1 MPCQI
6 HNPTPEAITLSAPLR
21 GVLARGQSYVVSAT
35 VAQIAALLGPSPLE
49 LSTPAMVVSPGEA
62 DDWVLGFAAGIT
74 DTQIADGAVKPWKLS
89 LPDGAAANNS
99 GELGNAVV
107 LRRTIAAGA
116 GGSADDVTL
125 TEHLPV
131 GIEIV
136 DVILHVGTAGA
147 GGSTATVRT
156 AAGGGGTALSSAL
169 STASTGV
176 VRSVLATAAT
186 AVSGAALYLR
196 RSDNALAG
204 FVDIVAIRV
213 A

>member
-6 HNPTPEAITLSAPLR
+6 HNPTPEAITLPAPLR

-49 LSTPAMVVSPGEA
+49 LATPAMAVSPGEA

-74 DTQIADGAVKPWKLS
+74 ETQIADGAVVPWKLS
-89 LPDGAAANNS
+89 LPQGLPADNT
-99 GELGNAVV
+99 GELGNTVV

-116 GGSADDVTL
+116 GGAADDVTL
-125 TEHLPV
+125 TDHLAV

-136 DVILHVGTAGA
+136 DVILHVATAGA
-147 GGSTATVRT
+147 GGSTATVRSA
-156 AAGGGGTALSSAL
+156 AAGAGDALSSAL
-169 STASTGV
+169 STAATGV
-176 VRSVLATAAT
+176 VRSVLTAAATAAD
-186 AVSGAALYLR
+186 GAALYLR

-204 FVDIVAIRV
+204 FIDIVAIR
-213 A
+213 AA

>member
-6 HNPTPEAITLSAPLR
+6 HNPTPEAITLPAPMR

-49 LSTPAMVVSPGEA
+49 LSTPAMSVQPGEA

-89 LPDGAAANNS
+89 LPDGAAGDNS
-99 GELGNAVV
+99 GELGNVVV

-116 GGSADDVTL
+116 GLQADDVTL

-136 DVILHVGTAGA
+136 DVILHVATVGA
-147 GGSTATVRT
+147 EGSTATVRSAT
-156 AAGGGGTALSSAL
+156 GGAGTALSSAL
-169 STASTGV
+169 ATDAPGVARSTLATQ
-176 VRSVLATAAT
+176 ATAA
-186 AVSGAALYLR
+186 SGAALYLR
-196 RSDNALAG
+196 RGDNALAG
-204 FVDIVAIRV
+204 FIDIVAIRV